1 MLPDVDADD
10 GHKRQERVLVRG
22 RRELEALRRRVVSL
36 FPISELSVAKS
47 RRSATHEPAPAGAL
61 NARGGSVELLDE
73 GVERTPLLVDRVGER
88 ARLEL
93 ATVALALLSRA
104 GKVLPEEGVVD
115 VSCGREGEQR

>member
-1 MLPDVDADD
+1 MAPLTE
-10 GHKRQERVLVRG
+10 ERVLVSG
-22 RRELEALRRRVVSL
+22 GDNLELLGAGV
-36 FPISELSVAKS
+36 IA
-47 RRSATHEPAPAGAL
+47 EPAPAGAL
-61 NARGGSVELLDE
+61 NARSGGVELLDE

-115 VSCGREGEQR
+115 VSFGREGEQR